1 MGLLSVRGSG
11 AVDSVRRVL
20 AAPGG
25 QWAEAGVLVRAPWYP
40 REAVLPRHP
49 PGPWAPYSGTPVPPQ
64 RQSLSQAL
72 CRGGGVQ
79 WRVEMAYTA
88 SAEAAVA
95 LQPPLCVRRSVCLSS
110 HSLSLRLY
118 SLLCPSFPL
127 CSASCVF
134 QPDLLAG

>member
-20 AAPGG
+20 APPGG

-88 SAEAAVA
+88 SAKPAVA
-95 LQPPLCVRRSVCLSS
+95 LPAPTPRPSA
-110 HSLSLRLY
+110 SLSVFPLSLSASVFSPLSFLPSLLRL
-118 SLLCPSFPL
+118 LCLP
-127 CSASCVF
+127 A
-134 QPDLLAG
+134 